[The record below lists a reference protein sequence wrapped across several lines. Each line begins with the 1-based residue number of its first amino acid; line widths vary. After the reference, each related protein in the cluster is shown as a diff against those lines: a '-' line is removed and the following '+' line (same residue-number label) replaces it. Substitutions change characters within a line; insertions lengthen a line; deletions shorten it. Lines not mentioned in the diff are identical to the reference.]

1 MKKFSCIVHVTFVT
15 LSAAVFF
22 WGLLI
27 AGTETSFADAAA
39 KKMAMEKASAV
50 FNATGSYKPAN
61 ADETAVVGII
71 RNNLKNGFE
80 KRDIGLIQSILA
92 PGFEYRLLSGKESAW
107 VDTRE
112 NYLGARKDWQKSGT
126 SVRKLSHVIQKI
138 SKNAKTN
145 DLTVVALSSQS
156 SKYFSP
162 KFIESLVFENSSGK
176 WLLKRQAQIPLHQQ
190 NQEMNS
196 AEIFVTAKYKG
207 DKFMAAYKKELRRVG
222 PSAAVDNLMKGAKW
236 DNDEDQS
243 VIVVFK
249 EPPATESKVQVVI
262 EFGPYDFP
270 LNYEFEKV
278 DPYFVIESLAEAE
291 DRQDEIS
298 ITVRVNG
305 QDVAK
310 RVTSAKD
317 NK

>member
-1 MKKFSCIVHVTFVT
+1 M
-15 LSAAVFF
+15 
-22 WGLLI
+22 
-27 AGTETSFADAAA
+27 TS
-39 KKMAMEKASAV
+39 
-50 FNATGSYKPAN
+50 
-61 ADETAVVGII
+61 
-71 RNNLKNGFE
+71 
-80 KRDIGLIQSILA
+80 
-92 PGFEYRLLSGKESAW
+92 
-107 VDTRE
+107 
-112 NYLGARKDWQKSGT
+112 
-126 SVRKLSHVIQKI
+126 
-138 SKNAKTN
+138 
-145 DLTVVALSSQS
+145 
-156 SKYFSP
+156 
-162 KFIESLVFENSSGK
+162 
-176 WLLKRQAQIPLHQQ
+176 
-190 NQEMNS
+190 
-196 AEIFVTAKYKG
+196 KYKG

-249 EPPATESKVQVVI
+249 EPPAPESKVQVVI